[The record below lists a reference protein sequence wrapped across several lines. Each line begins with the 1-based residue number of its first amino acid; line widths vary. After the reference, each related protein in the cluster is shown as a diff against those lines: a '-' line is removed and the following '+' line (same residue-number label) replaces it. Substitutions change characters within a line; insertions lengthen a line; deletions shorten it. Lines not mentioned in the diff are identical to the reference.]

1 LTTPNLTD
9 RPYLGTNPDTADLPK
24 GTAAN
29 ANQQCGRRLNNIR
42 VTGRLMVN
50 QDDARRVQNKHN
62 AMLLARNGIPV
73 FPSSGKVPLVKLYNR
88 RDTEI

>member
-1 LTTPNLTD
+1 
-9 RPYLGTNPDTADLPK
+9 
-24 GTAAN
+24 
-29 ANQQCGRRLNNIR
+29 
-42 VTGRLMVN
+42 MVN

-88 RDTEI
+88 RDTEIKPEDREAAIEQAREEGNKQLTVFVGATTDPDIVKRMW